1 MCLIDSSIH
10 DSPTIFSPSLACKL
24 RGEKNCNHNKELR
37 AWRSIIILGDTEQSW
52 KEPCMIVMC
61 HDRWM
66 RIGSDKLR
74 FPARSLYLC
83 WRNQQDDAAA
93 ADDDVSLCVSSELKS
108 TALLLTS
115 FLQARSYAVDGQCT
129 KSSQAIAYGLIGRN
143 TRDYATN
150 AQNTQATS
158 RSRRCRGCEQAR
170 GYPHHRW
177 L

>member
-1 MCLIDSSIH
+1 VRQNLKLICFGISRVSPSSSSEYNCGQEVDYHVIFHWSIFLWLHIYKIKATLTFPLYTLPFIHFNISASGLDYLFIYFPPMCLIDSSIH

-83 WRNQQDDAAA
+83 
-93 ADDDVSLCVSSELKS
+93 
-108 TALLLTS
+108 
-115 FLQARSYAVDGQCT
+115 
-129 KSSQAIAYGLIGRN
+129 
-143 TRDYATN
+143 
-150 AQNTQATS
+150 
-158 RSRRCRGCEQAR
+158 
-170 GYPHHRW
+170 
-177 L
+177 